1 MGFGV
6 WGLGFGV
13 WGLGFGVFKPDFGVI
28 KCEFVVKFCVKVY
41 GIINVKGMESYY
53 PLRLCKS
60 SINFMYIVDCY
71 NYSGNVVGY
80 KMW

>member
-1 MGFGV
+1 MWVGFF
-6 WGLGFGV
+6 L
-13 WGLGFGVFKPDFGVI
+13 LLYQTQTPNPSPLVFKPDFGVI

-41 GIINVKGMESYY
+41 GIINVKGMENYY

-60 SINFMYIVDCY
+60 SIMYIVDCY

-80 KMW
+80 KM